1 MQISTV
7 AQLVL
12 LEPVQADCAPVCV
25 ANTHLFFHPRA
36 AHIRT
41 LCTAAI
47 LEEALAFM
55 QVSPCCLPGRQTG
68 PMRAVPPT
76 ADLCSSCASDG
87 S

>member
-55 QVSPCCLPGRQTG
+55 QVSPGVSQAGTQPQACR
-68 PMRAVPPT
+68 PT
-76 ADLCSSCASDG
+76 HSRSVFELRR
-87 S
+87 